1 MKKTTISALFVFLMF
16 HTVLLC
22 GCSAGMASLNGQFGI
37 STEASLAEQA
47 EAPAKPDYSQK
58 ASWIIA
64 ENETPEYPA
73 DVFYLYP
80 TTYVGGGIK
89 YMDISSE
96 KDRKNAADYSRF
108 NMGLFE
114 GSANRFA
121 PFYRQASL
129 EAFMLGSYE
138 ASLPYLQ
145 LPCEDVL
152 SAFDYYVKNYNKGRP
167 FIIAGFSQGAMM
179 AECIMKN
186 RLGNKKLRKNFIAAY
201 LFGHSITSE
210 TMQKYPQFRQSEAAT
225 DAGTFISINT
235 HLPGTGKILTILPGS
250 ISNDPVSW
258 QTGEHTIDMGKY
270 KGAVILT
277 DMPSGKTKSD
287 PAPFKS
293 AKVNYETGGIE
304 LSGVREEYV
313 QTALKILG
321 EKSMHS
327 FDFMFFY
334 NNIKENISKRI
345 KAFDKE
351 R

>member
-1 MKKTTISALFVFLMF
+1 MKKISIYLSFVFLMF

-37 STEASLAEQA
+37 STEASIAAQA
-47 EAPAKPDYSQK
+47 SAPAKPDYSQK
-58 ASWIIA
+58 SSWIIA
-64 ENETPEYPA
+64 ENTNARHPA
-73 DVFYLYP
+73 DVFYIYP
-80 TTYVGGGIK
+80 TIFLGKEIR
-89 YMDISSE
+89 YMDISASNE
-96 KDRKNAADYSRF
+96 RKDASDYSMF
-108 NMGLFE
+108 NMSLFN

-138 ASLPYLQ
+138 ASLPYLK
-145 LPCEDVL
+145 LPCEDIL
-152 SAFDYYVKNYNKGRP
+152 DAFDYYIEHYNNGRP

-179 AECIMKN
+179 AECIIKN
-186 RLGNKKLRKNFIAAY
+186 RLGNKKLRKNLIAAY
-201 LFGHSITSE
+201 LFGHSISPK
-210 TMQKYPQFRQSEAAT
+210 TMRKYPQFRQSKTET
-225 DAGTFISINT
+225 DAGTFVSINT

-250 ISNDPVSW
+250 VSNDPVSW
-258 QTGEHTIDMGKY
+258 QPGEHAIDMGKY

-277 DMPSGKTKSD
+277 DMPSGKTKYD

-304 LSGVREEYV
+304 LAGVREEYV

-345 KAFDKE
+345 KAFDKG